1 MKIRVT
7 TEGKS
12 VMVDMEPKLADK
24 VFKALV
30 LQLLQAGGGDR
41 EQPSAPHPSKPV
53 EIIPKSEKE
62 IEGFH
67 CFKCGADIPFTE
79 ELLPLHVNC
88 ECGHHFKYMTNMKE
102 KMFDINCIECGNPVA
117 VRYNDK
123 RNSYETI

>member
-53 EIIPKSEKE
+53 EIMQTVSNPDGTYTVHFYMSETVTGDVPTDASMRRRAKSYWERR
-62 IEGFH
+62 
-67 CFKCGADIPFTE
+67 CR
-79 ELLPLHVNC
+79 L
-88 ECGHHFKYMTNMKE
+88 
-102 KMFDINCIECGNPVA
+102 
-117 VRYNDK
+117 
-123 RNSYETI
+123 